1 MDAYRTIGRDAMSS
15 VISGGKKSGDKYSM
29 VGRGKINLFAE
40 ERERQELYCLCYD
53 LGHFRQSSNLTS
65 IDLNR
70 LETASADSS
79 VVSVKLRSTT
89 ILSVR
94 ERAPCT
100 NGTIKDGR
108 R

>member
-1 MDAYRTIGRDAMSS
+1 MDAYRTIGRDAMLFECNFR
-15 VISGGKKSGDKYSM
+15 VEKSGDKYSM

-40 ERERQELYCLCYD
+40 ERERQELYCLYYD

-94 ERAPCT
+94 ERAT
-100 NGTIKDGR
+100 NGTTKDGR